1 MGTIHTGFLNAT
13 AWNIWPNPS
22 ILKKQTVCVRAA
34 HANLKHIQSG
44 AEMRDKMTDMT
55 PMLRSMEDAMKLQMR
70 AKAERRA
77 EKAAREKK
85 EFQEKL
91 MRASAN
97 KIELDGKATRVKGT
111 DDAML
116 RDQLMGMLM
125 AGF

>member
-1 MGTIHTGFLNAT
+1 
-13 AWNIWPNPS
+13 
-22 ILKKQTVCVRAA
+22 
-34 HANLKHIQSG
+34 
-44 AEMRDKMTDMT
+44 MRDKMTDMT

-111 DDAML
+111 DDAVL